1 MWSKYKGKSTSKKCN
16 IISVSDPSRFLKLYL
31 EIMYSEEDLYGNTEG
46 H

>member
-16 IISVSDPSRFLKLYL
+16 IISDPSRFLKLYF
-31 EIMYSEEDLYGNTEG
+31 EITYSEEDFYGNTEG

>member
-1 MWSKYKGKSTSKKCN
+1 MESKYKGKSTSKKCN
-16 IISVSDPSRFLKLYL
+16 IVSVSDPSRFLKFYH